1 MRPEPRPW
9 SCIELSSFQEE
20 TGDVGQRPRRIIRAG
35 DRNLGVIAAA
45 WDETADSGGGSQG
58 LSSAWPFVLVS
69 IADLKSIRVA
79 NRIL

>member
-1 MRPEPRPW
+1 M
-9 SCIELSSFQEE
+9 
-20 TGDVGQRPRRIIRAG
+20 GQRPRRIIRAG

-79 NRIL
+79 NRFL